1 MQRLEKFS
9 SIFLIAG
16 LGFFAFSVFV
26 QGVSGWWLLRDIPT
40 KTIAEISQEVIP
52 EFYQLAEDYP
62 EEFKRYFSE
71 PAASSFAEAL
81 RLGRDTY
88 IAEACWHC
96 HSQYVRPVANESL
109 RFGTVSVASEYQN
122 ELNLPHLFGTRRVGP
137 DLIRESGKHSNDWHV
152 AHFYN
157 PTWVVPTSVMPRF
170 TWFFDEKGR
179 PNKRG
184 LAVVSYVQ
192 WLGSWSRTVPESI
205 YNIEAI
211 RGE

>member
-16 LGFFAFSVFV
+16 LGFFAFSVVV

-40 KTIAEISQEVIP
+40 RTIAEISQEVIP

-96 HSQYVRPVANESL
+96 HSQYVR
-109 RFGTVSVASEYQN
+109 R
-122 ELNLPHLFGTRRVGP
+122 
-137 DLIRESGKHSNDWHV
+137 
-152 AHFYN
+152 
-157 PTWVVPTSVMPRF
+157 
-170 TWFFDEKGR
+170 
-179 PNKRG
+179 
-184 LAVVSYVQ
+184 
-192 WLGSWSRTVPESI
+192 
-205 YNIEAI
+205 
-211 RGE
+211 